1 MKSSSITVILAV
13 ISVFVCSSSVKT
25 AHRGGL
31 RFTWHRGGHTGASLA
46 KEKTTTSHAGALFLQ
61 FAEEKP
67 SNFRGIPVKVHNGH
81 GVFGGTDFLIDSLFK
96 DLDSGTVQK
105 INKCAV
111 GMKGDT
117 RISADSHVWIIVNG
131 EDSTGEEMAQMAM
144 DADPNARILLLG
156 NMWSDKNESRIV
168 RQGRVTNMWLPF
180 ASTHFA
186 ERRFHTPMDLY
197 DRSRLL
203 SKQKKKEQ
211 KKGLLAYMHRHC
223 VREREVMFSSLDNA
237 LCTSRGT
244 GASALSEC
252 HGNSPRRCATGYS
265 NSEDV
270 KPTCMNSTFVNC
282 SSLLSRYDTAVGKYE
297 DFQFVLAMEHRVM
310 NERGYMTE
318 KMVDAML
325 AGAIPISDSGSQR
338 KLMFRPDS
346 YIAAD
351 PLNETSMHMADE
363 EMKRL
368 LSDSQAY
375 DAMRLTPAVT
385 EQQLRD
391 YFSWHPAVWTKFGD
405 SLRWKIVWEILRL
418 CE

>member
-1 MKSSSITVILAV
+1 MKRSSITVILAV
-13 ISVFVCSSSVKT
+13 ISICVRGSKIK
-25 AHRGGL
+25 AEHGGL
-31 RFTWHRGGHTGASLA
+31 RFTWHRGSHTGASLA
-46 KEKTTTSHAGALFLQ
+46 EEKQASSHTGALFLQ
-61 FAEEKP
+61 FAGEKT
-67 SNFRGIPVKVHNGH
+67 STFHGVPVKIHNGH
-81 GVFGGTDFLIDSLFK
+81 GVFGGTDFFIDSLFK
-96 DLDSGTVQK
+96 DLDEGTVEK
-105 INKCAV
+105 INRCAV

-117 RISADSHVWIIVNG
+117 RISSDSHVWVIVNG

-144 DADPNARILLLG
+144 NADPNARILLLG
-156 NMWSDKNESRIV
+156 NRWSDNNASRIV

-203 SKQKKKEQ
+203 SKQKKKAQ
-211 KKGLLAYMHRHC
+211 KKGILAYMHRHC
-223 VREREVMFSSLDNA
+223 VREREVMFSSLDDA
-237 LCTSRGT
+237 LCKSHGT

-252 HGNSPRRCATGYS
+252 HGNSPRRCSTGYK
-265 NSEDV
+265 NDENV
-270 KPTCMNSTFVNC
+270 KPTCMNTTFVNC
-282 SSLLSRYDTAVGKYE
+282 SALLSRYDTAVGKYE

-325 AGAIPISDSGSQR
+325 AGAIPVSDSGSQR
-338 KLMFRPDS
+338 KLIFRPES

-363 EMKRL
+363 EVKRL

-375 DAMRLTPAVT
+375 EAMQRTPAVT